1 MRKKGHEQS
10 LLEVLFNLDGIIVLI
25 KTLEAPEN
33 PLLKALDVLKCVLW
47 QMSILLVLKQNLQSI
62 TKLWQKKSFNSEKTK
77 SNLVTPG
84 N

>member
-33 PLLKALDVLKCVLW
+33 PLLKALDVLKCVL
-47 QMSILLVLKQNLQSI
+47 
-62 TKLWQKKSFNSEKTK
+62 
-77 SNLVTPG
+77 
-84 N
+84 